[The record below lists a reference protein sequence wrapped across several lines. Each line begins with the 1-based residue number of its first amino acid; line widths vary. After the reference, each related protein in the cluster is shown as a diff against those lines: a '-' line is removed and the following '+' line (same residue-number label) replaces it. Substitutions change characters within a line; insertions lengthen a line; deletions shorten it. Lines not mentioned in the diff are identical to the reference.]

1 MPVMTWYRD
10 RDHNEGVEDVTDVQR
25 EAELAELAELA
36 KRVLRAEA
44 AAERDR
50 KEIRERLPHL
60 RAEGYG
66 PADLERAILHIYV
79 AGTISRWT
87 KDYAKPEGK
96 PGRKPR
102 AAAAA

>member
-1 MPVMTWYRD
+1 MPVMTRHRD
-10 RDHNEGVEDVTDVQR
+10 RDHNEGVENVTDVQT
-25 EAELAELAELA
+25 ELAELAELA

-50 KEIRERLPHL
+50 QEIRDRLPGL
-60 RAEGYG
+60 REQGVG
-66 PADLERAILHIYV
+66 PADLERAIMHIYV

-102 AAAAA
+102 AAHDAAA